1 MSSASSFFVR
11 WRVRTGYFVAIAVL
25 WFAHPSVVSILCGA
39 AIGLLGLI
47 VRASAAGHLHKQ
59 EVLADSGPYAY
70 TRNPLYFGSSL
81 LALGAAVAMR
91 SWISAALLA
100 AYFSVFYWAVMRREE
115 LELRQRHGA
124 KFDAYAD
131 AVPLFFPRMT
141 AAANS
146 VPVTFSLA
154 QYKKN
159 REWRAALGFLLLL
172 AILYARGQVRLPF
185 SG

>member
-1 MSSASSFFVR
+1 LSSAGNFFVR

-25 WFAHPSVVSILCGA
+25 WFAHPNMAMVLCGA
-39 AIGLLGLI
+39 GIGLVGILL
-47 VRASAAGHLHKQ
+47 RASAAGHLNKQ
-59 EVLADSGPYAY
+59 EVLAVSGPYAY

-91 SWISAALLA
+91 SWISAVLLM

-115 LELRQRHGA
+115 LELRQRHGE

-146 VPVTFSLA
+146 IPGTFSLA

-172 AILYARGQVRLPF
+172 AILYVRGQVHLPF

>member
-1 MSSASSFFVR
+1 
-11 WRVRTGYFVAIAVL
+11 
-25 WFAHPSVVSILCGA
+25 
-39 AIGLLGLI
+39 
-47 VRASAAGHLHKQ
+47 
-59 EVLADSGPYAY
+59 
-70 TRNPLYFGSSL
+70 
-81 LALGAAVAMR
+81 MR